1 MDPRARRR
9 WRAGYSTVSRPDS
22 AVVQLLTPTVAVA
35 RCHDSGLDSLLPQRR
50 LRDNF
55 SVANGL
61 DAGVK
66 TDHHCQ
72 HVSTVRIRGPTEWRL
87 ASIHRRRPGARRAAA
102 IESGAAGRRSSGVM
116 AVITTCGLLLGR
128 SASSTKMVRWQ
139 IKRAGAHYMRTPGGS
154 ARRPSTSW
162 RRAASLPATCS

>member
-50 LRDNF
+50 LQDN
-55 SVANGL
+55 SSSGQWTGRRGKDRSSLPARIY
-61 DAGVK
+61 
-66 TDHHCQ
+66 
-72 HVSTVRIRGPTEWRL
+72 SPIRGPTEWRL